1 MRTPLALGAATV
13 LAAAAFAIAG
23 LDTVSAAPTAYL
35 PPPETATLK
44 AGPNVEVANTYCTAC
59 HSVDYI
65 TTQPPSM
72 GAGFWQAEVTKMNK
86 AYGAGIAD
94 DDAKKI
100 VDYLNATYR
109 KPAP

>member
-1 MRTPLALGAATV
+1 MRVPIRALLAPVLMA
-13 LAAAAFAIAG
+13 LAAAAAAR
-23 LDTVSAAPTAYL
+23 AAPVAYD

-44 AGPNVEVANTYCTAC
+44 PGPNLETASGYCGAC

-65 TTQPPSM
+65 LTQPPSV
-72 GAGFWQAEVTKMNK
+72 GAGFWQAEVTKMQK
-86 AYGAGIAD
+86 AYGASIPA

-109 KPAP
+109 KPAA